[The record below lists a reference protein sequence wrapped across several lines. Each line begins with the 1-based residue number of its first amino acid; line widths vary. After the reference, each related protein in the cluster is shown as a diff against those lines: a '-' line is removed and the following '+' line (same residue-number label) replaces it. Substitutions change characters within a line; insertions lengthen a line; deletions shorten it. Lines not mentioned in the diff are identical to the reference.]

1 MSSPADPAIEA
12 FLAEPKNIIVAGI
25 RKDGRPHVSPNWFF
39 WDGEKFYVS
48 TTRNRAKYNVFRRDP
63 RVELV
68 IDDPADR
75 RYIGLSGTV
84 EVREDIPANLDF
96 FRGIHQKHGR
106 PIPPDE
112 EYIARLTGED
122 RVLLAITPSA
132 PPSAW
137 LLWGFS

>member
-1 MSSPADPAIEA
+1 MSSPADTAIEA

-25 RKDGRPHVSPNWFF
+25 RRDGRPHVSPNWFF

-48 TTRNRAKYNVFRRDP
+48 TTRKRAKYNIFRRDP

-84 EVREDIPANLDF
+84 EVREDIPATCISSAAST
-96 FRGIHQKHGR
+96 RST
-106 PIPPDE
+106 
-112 EYIARLTGED
+112 A
-122 RVLLAITPSA
+122 APSRRTTSTSPA
-132 PPSAW
+132 
-137 LLWGFS
+137 